1 MKKYI
6 FTVLIIL
13 SAVNIYTQEM
23 QLSGGTDFGLGIFS
37 VNNNFWFNSGS
48 DYFYCKENT
57 TTTFFSPG
65 FSFTIRVFPDDNTA
79 SMGFVFRDRVLFIT
93 NEKKLGTLTIGNSH
107 DQYSQK
113 ISETYS
119 ILDDS
124 FTGIMDF
131 GLGQSIRF
139 KISNGLQFCAD
150 LGVNL
155 TYMDSEDYETGSTL
169 TYLGIGVFSNIAF
182 QINFTSELYL
192 ELGLNTIIN
201 ILSNQNGKIHIS
213 EYNIITE
220 YEDTGRWDLISTA
233 LYIQIGWRFDLQKF
247 RSKSLK

>member
-13 SAVNIYTQEM
+13 STVNIYTQEM
-23 QLSGGTDFGLGIFS
+23 QLSGGTDFGVGIFS

-57 TTTFFSPG
+57 TSAFFAPG
-65 FSFTIRVFPDDNTA
+65 ISFSVRVFLDDNTT
-79 SMGFVFRDRVLFIT
+79 SRGFVFRDRVIFIT
-93 NEKKLGTLTIGNSH
+93 NEKKLGTLTIGNSYY
-107 DQYSQK
+107 QYSEK

-124 FTGIMDF
+124 LTSIMDF

-139 KISNGLQFCAD
+139 KISDKLQFYTD

-155 TYMDSEDYETGSTL
+155 TWMDSEDYETDSTFN
-169 TYLGIGVFSNIAF
+169 YLGAGIFSNIAL
-182 QINFTSELYL
+182 QINFTSKIYL
-192 ELGLNTIIN
+192 ELGLNSIIN
-201 ILSNQNGKIHIS
+201 IFSSQNGKIQMPG
-213 EYNIITE
+213 YNIKTE
-220 YEDTGRWDLISTA
+220 YEDTGRWDLISAA
-233 LYIQIGWRFDLQKF
+233 LYIHIGWRLNI
-247 RSKSLK
+247 RELESNLLK